1 MRVGLL
7 PASWCDNVPATTELI
22 EAISILADDV
32 WREAAVEFYARR
44 AAAIR
49 NGRRAP
55 KGMQSELNRVIKQ
68 RFEDSGWLNASGRFA
83 KERTWVRVTFRH
95 QMSLGSDFLDAA
107 RLCAREDFEQAAI
120 FAAGSEFLRLISPN
134 DAAALVSFE
143 KLRAAMIDLEG
154 VLDIPLV
161 IGELSPCSKP
171 PLDIETE
178 LHRDRPRDITIPD
191 ADMENV

>member
-1 MRVGLL
+1 M
-7 PASWCDNVPATTELI
+7 I